1 MSKITLMEISTEEL
15 ALLIKTREKKR
26 NEQIIAEKTQEIVN
40 LIKDIK
46 ALGGSVKVNR
56 GGKNRYF
63 SVIGEDLKPCAEIT
77 GSYVTFKIS

>member
-1 MSKITLMEISTEEL
+1 MPEIALIEITPKEL
-15 ALLIKTREKKR
+15 SLILKTRKKER

-46 ALGGSVKVNR
+46 DLGGSVKVNR
-56 GGKNRYF
+56 SGKNRYF
-63 SVIGEDLKPCAEIT
+63 SVIGEDLKPHAEIK